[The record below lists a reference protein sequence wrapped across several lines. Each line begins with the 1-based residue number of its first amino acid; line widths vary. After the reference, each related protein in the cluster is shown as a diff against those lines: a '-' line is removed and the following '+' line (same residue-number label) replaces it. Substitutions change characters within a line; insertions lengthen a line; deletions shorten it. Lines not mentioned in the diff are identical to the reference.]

1 MKEFYDRRG
10 VENMNIIAMY
20 LPQFHRVKE
29 NDEWWGEG
37 FTEWT
42 AVKSAEKLY
51 DGHKQPRIPWNENY
65 YDLLQKETMEWQAQL
80 MKKYGI
86 DGICMYHYWF
96 KDGRQILEKPAEN
109 LLKWKELDM
118 PYCFCWA
125 NETWARSWSRI
136 QEKNTWADQ
145 YEKNEKDNA
154 NGILLEQSYGKEEQ
168 WEQHFYYLLPFFK
181 DKRYICIDGKPV
193 FLIYKAG
200 DIYCLPQMLEL
211 WNLLAVKE
219 GLNGVYVIGS
229 GCYMDNASCM
239 DGRMYAE
246 PGHSYGLLK
255 KEQIRQENGV
265 RIVEYEDLWEQLL
278 KSWDERNTFFEGFIG
293 YDDTPR
299 RGIHGWV
306 SDGSTPEKFSYYLT
320 RFLAKSEISGC
331 QHVFLNAWN
340 EWGEGMYLEPDQTCR
355 TAYLEAVLKA
365 RSEYESYKEKYVG
378 KISQHL
384 YSYNRAEIEKN
395 DLIKKIL
402 DQWLTLYEENFHID
416 EWLLNKGMKRIGI
429 YGYGVLGKHFYR
441 QLMDSDVEIAYVIDR
456 EKIRLKSELQV
467 DIYTPQEVIPTADGI
482 IVTAC
487 YEFESIYQMLKEKGI
502 GNIISLAAILFQQ
515 GI

>member
-1 MKEFYDRRG
+1 MI
-10 VENMNIIAMY
+10 VEEKIMNIIAMY
-20 LPQFHRVKE
+20 LPQFHRIKE

-51 DGHKQPRIPWNENY
+51 SGHNQPRVPWNDNY

-109 LLKWKELDM
+109 LLDWKDLNM
-118 PYCFCWA
+118 PFCFCWA

-145 YEKNEKDNA
+145 YEKNGKDSE
-154 NGILLEQSYGKEEQ
+154 NGILLEQNYGNEDK
-168 WEQHFYYLLPFFK
+168 WKQHFYYLLPFFK
-181 DKRYICIDGKPV
+181 DKRYICIDEKPL
-193 FLIYKAG
+193 FLIYKSG

-211 WNLLAVKE
+211 WNSLAVKE
-219 GLNGVYVIGS
+219 GLKGIYVIGS
-229 GCYMDNASCM
+229 GCYMGNVSCM

-246 PGHSYGLLK
+246 PGHSYGLLEK
-255 KEQIRQENGV
+255 AQIRQEENGV
-265 RIVEYEDLWEQLL
+265 RIVDYEELWEQIL
-278 KSWDERNTFFEGFIG
+278 KCMDGRNKYYEGIIG

-306 SDGSTPEKFSYYLT
+306 LDGVTPEKFSYYLT
-320 RFLAKSEISGC
+320 RFLAKCDLNGC
-331 QHVFLNAWN
+331 QHIFLNAWN
-340 EWGEGMYLEPDQTCR
+340 EWGEGMYLEPDHTYR
-355 TAYLEAVLKA
+355 TAYLEAILKA
-365 RSEYESYKEKYVG
+365 KSEFESNKEKYIENITQYSCEFNIVEYEKKHLIN
-378 KISQHL
+378 KIF
-384 YSYNRAEIEKN
+384 
-395 DLIKKIL
+395 
-402 DQWLTLYEENFHID
+402 DQWLTLYEENFYID
-416 EWLLNKGMKRIGI
+416 EWLLKKGMRKIGI
-429 YGYGVLGKHFYR
+429 YGYGVLGKHFFR
-441 QLMDSDVEIAYVIDR
+441 QLQGSNVEIAYVIDQD
-456 EKIRLKSELQV
+456 KIRLESELQV
-467 DIYTPQEVIPTADGI
+467 DIYTPQEVIPIVDGI

-487 YEFESIYQMLKEKGI
+487 YDFESIYRMLKENGI
-502 GNIISLAAILFQQ
+502 QKIISLAAVLFDQ